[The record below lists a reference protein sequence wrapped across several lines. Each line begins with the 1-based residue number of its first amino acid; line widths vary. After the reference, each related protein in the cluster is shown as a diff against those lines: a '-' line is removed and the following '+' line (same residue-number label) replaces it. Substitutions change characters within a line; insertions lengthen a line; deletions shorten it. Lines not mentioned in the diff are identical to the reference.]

1 MLFIHKC
8 PLYATLQDEEEA
20 VETGTG
26 WEEWSQG
33 KALVR
38 PPDQMELTEAVRE
51 GWKYS
56 FLTFKT
62 TMWAELKKFAP
73 NLMLFF
79 IIQCLY

>member
-1 MLFIHKC
+1 MIFIHKC
-8 PLYATLQDEEEA
+8 LLYATLQDEEEA

-51 GWKYS
+51 GWKY
-56 FLTFKT
+56 
-62 TMWAELKKFAP
+62 
-73 NLMLFF
+73 
-79 IIQCLY
+79 